1 MILGD
6 FNKHCNCTGSYKIYR
21 VLDSTKRTMPPKF
34 VEPYSSEDVN
44 YFPKKKKQKKT
55 NQLLLQ
61 QSPKTSNFSKPS
73 KQKPTCPKP
82 GTLEINNSHP
92 DQMILPVQ
100 ENSL

>member
-1 MILGD
+1 VTSTNIVTAL
-6 FNKHCNCTGSYKIYR
+6 
-21 VLDSTKRTMPPKF
+21 VLTKFIEFLIQPKF
-34 VEPYSSEDVN
+34 VEPYCSEDARH
-44 YFPKKKKQKKT
+44 FPKKKKQKKT

-92 DQMILPVQ
+92 DRMILPVRYQ
-100 ENSL
+100 KI